1 MNQSVER
8 NGSIVK
14 KYFLIRFLILL
25 MYVAGIIYALI
36 KKTDVSY
43 IVAASGVVLGV
54 ILNIVNYKVNYKP
67 IIEEQMK
74 KNN

>member
-1 MNQSVER
+1 
-8 NGSIVK
+8 
-14 KYFLIRFLILL
+14 
-25 MYVAGIIYALI
+25 MYIAGIVYAFI

-74 KNN
+74 KSN